1 MRLNWITL
9 LAAGLAM
16 ASPAAA
22 QDVEDWD
29 IDRDP
34 DHRRI
39 TASVFFSDGSGVAT
53 RCSDR
58 SFAVLL
64 VGLPQAP
71 DDGDFMRPLSIDMG
85 HGRHTQSW
93 LRGETPTL
101 AFSLMPARLAR
112 QLRDGG
118 RIQIYDATNG
128 SDAPLIAIDLPPS
141 PEAINATLEACGLPT
156 DDPRDDGRDWV
167 VTPSP
172 QPLRWRFAP
181 QSTAPD
187 RALSGRLLR
196 GIVVMSCVAQADGR
210 IRDCQVEMEHPTG
223 FDLGREALRATR
235 DARVETSDGSEI
247 APRIITFRINY
258 VRQN

>member
-9 LAAGLAM
+9 LAAGLAA
-16 ASPAAA
+16 ASTAAA

-85 HGRHTQSW
+85 QGRHTQSW

-118 RIQIYDATNG
+118 RMQIYDASAT
-128 SDAPLIAIDLPPS
+128 DRTPPS
-141 PEAINATLEACGLPT
+141 SPLTFRRLRRRSTRPWKPVALPA

-181 QSTAPD
+181 QIGPP
-187 RALSGRLLR
+187 
-196 GIVVMSCVAQADGR
+196 
-210 IRDCQVEMEHPTG
+210 PTG
-223 FDLGREALRATR
+223 RSAGVCCAALW
-235 DARVETSDGSEI
+235 S
-247 APRIITFRINY
+247 
-258 VRQN
+258 